1 LNTRLRNL
9 LVLVVVATA
18 AGWWL
23 AQRHQGSASLAVAA
37 AVADELH
44 MGSVTLKPCSIGR
57 RDTGVATL
65 RAYCAGFSVPE
76 DRAAQGGRILQ
87 LRVAVLPAEAAQAD
101 ADLVVFLD
109 GGPGGAAT
117 QDYPAIAAAF
127 APLRRQHALL
137 IVDQRGT
144 GGSNPLDCG
153 DAQDPAPAA
162 TPGQQQA
169 QGSEQAQALERLR
182 ACVARLAPHA
192 DPRFYAT
199 ADAVEDLEDL
209 RRALGSPQLDLVG
222 VSYGTRVAQQY
233 ARRHGGAVRAL
244 VLDSAV
250 PNDLVLG
257 SEQSRNLEDVLRAL
271 FARCRAAA
279 PCASR
284 YGDPYRTL
292 QDLQLR
298 LRVHPEQLSLRDP
311 YTFRARE
318 QRVSADSVAQLVRVY
333 AYSPYTAALLP
344 YVLHEAGNGDFAPLM
359 GQAQVAVGDVA
370 DSLSG
375 GMALSVICTED
386 TDRLRVNADDAAT
399 VLGNSIGE
407 WLLAACPVWPHG
419 RRAADF
425 AEPLRAATPALVL
438 AGEHDPVTPPR
449 YGKAIV
455 STLPRGRLLQVA
467 GQGHGLLGVGCMPRL
482 VADFIRTLDA
492 HGLDARCLDALAQ
505 TPPFLDAN
513 GAGP

>member
-1 LNTRLRNL
+1 VL
-9 LVLVVVATA
+9 LVLATA
-18 AGWWL
+18 AGWWV
-23 AQRHQGSASLAVAA
+23 AQRHKGSTSLAVAA
-37 AVADELH
+37 AAPDVLH
-44 MGSVTLKPCSIGR
+44 MGGLTLKPCSIGR
-57 RDTGVATL
+57 KDTGVATL
-65 RAYCAGFSVPE
+65 RAYCTGYSVPE
-76 DRAAQGGRILQ
+76 DRAAQGGRKLQ
-87 LRVAVLPAEAAQAD
+87 LRVAVVPAEAAQAD

-117 QDYPAIAAAF
+117 SDYPAIAAAF

-137 IVDQRGT
+137 LVDQRGT
-144 GGSNPLDCG
+144 GGSNPLNCDDG
-153 DAQDPAPAA
+153 SDAAP
-162 TPGQQQA
+162 
-169 QGSEQAQALERLR
+169 AQALERLR
-182 ACVARLAPHA
+182 ACIAKLAPHA
-192 DPRFYAT
+192 APQFYAT

-209 RRALGSPQLDLVG
+209 RHALGSPQLDLVG

-257 SEQSRNLEDVLRAL
+257 SEQSRNLEDVLREL

-292 QDLQLR
+292 QELQVR
-298 LRVHPEQLSLRDP
+298 LRAHPEQLSLRDP
-311 YTFRARE
+311 YTFRLRE
-318 QRVSADSVAQLVRVY
+318 QHVTADSVAQLVRVY

-344 YVLHEAGNGDFAPLM
+344 YVLHEAGSGDFAPLM

-375 GMALSVICTED
+375 GMALSVICSED
-386 TDRLRVNADDAAT
+386 AGQLRVNADDAAT

-419 RRAADF
+419 TRAADF
-425 AEPLRAATPALVL
+425 AEPLRTATPTLVL

-449 YGKAIV
+449 YGRAIV

-492 HGLDARCLDALAQ
+492 RGLDTHCLDALAQ

>member
-1 LNTRLRNL
+1 ML
-9 LVLVVVATA
+9 LVLAIA
-18 AGWWL
+18 AGWWV
-23 AQRHQGSASLAVAA
+23 AQRHKGSASLAVAA
-37 AVADELH
+37 AAPDVLH
-44 MGSVTLKPCSIGR
+44 MGGLTLKPCGIGR
-57 RDTGVATL
+57 KDTGVATL
-65 RAYCAGFSVPE
+65 RAYCTGYSVPE
-76 DRAAQGGRILQ
+76 DRTAKGGRKLQ

-137 IVDQRGT
+137 LVDQRGT
-144 GGSNPLDCG
+144 GGSNPLNCDDEG
-153 DAQDPAPAA
+153 DATPAS
-162 TPGQQQA
+162 GQQ
-169 QGSEQAQALERLR
+169 QALERLR
-182 ACVARLAPHA
+182 ACMARLAPHA
-192 DPRFYAT
+192 APQFYAT

-209 RRALGSPQLDLVG
+209 RHALGSPQLDLIG

-233 ARRHGGAVRAL
+233 ARRHGGSVRAL

-257 SEQSRNLEDVLRAL
+257 SEQSRNLEDVLREL

-292 QDLQLR
+292 QELQSR
-298 LRVHPEQLSLRDP
+298 LRAHPEQLSLRDP
-311 YTFRARE
+311 YTFRVRE
-318 QRVSADSVAQLVRVY
+318 QHVTADSVAQLVRVY

-344 YVLHEAGNGDFAPLM
+344 YVLHEAGSGDFAPLM

-375 GMALSVICTED
+375 GMALSVICSED
-386 TDRLRVNADDAAT
+386 ADRLRVNADDAAT

-419 RRAADF
+419 TRAADF
-425 AEPLRAATPALVL
+425 AEPLRAATPTLVL

-449 YGKAIV
+449 YGRTIV

-492 HGLDARCLDALAQ
+492 RGLDAHCLDALAQ

>member
-1 LNTRLRNL
+1 LNSRLRNL
-9 LVLVVVATA
+9 LVLLVLA
-18 AGWWL
+18 AAVGWWV
-23 AQRHQGSASLAVAA
+23 AQRHRGSASLAVASA
-37 AVADELH
+37 APDMLH
-44 MGSVTLKPCSIGR
+44 MGRLTLEPCSIGR

-65 RAYCAGFSVPE
+65 RAYCTGYSVPE
-76 DRAAQGGRILQ
+76 DRAAKGGRILQ
-87 LRVAVLPAEAAQAD
+87 LRVAVVPAEAARAD

-117 QDYPAIAAAF
+117 QEYPAIAAAF
-127 APLRRQHALL
+127 APLRRRHALL
-137 IVDQRGT
+137 LVDQRGT

-153 DAQDPAPAA
+153 HEDDAAPAS
-162 TPGQQQA
+162 TPA
-169 QGSEQAQALERLR
+169 QGQEQSQALERLR

-192 DPRFYAT
+192 APQFYAT

-209 RRALGSPQLDLVG
+209 RRALGGPQLDLVG

-250 PNDLVLG
+250 PNDVVLG
-257 SEQSRNLEDVLRAL
+257 NEQSRNLEDALLLL

-292 QDLQLR
+292 QQLQAR
-298 LRVHPEQLSLRDP
+298 LRAHPEQLSLRDP
-311 YTFRARE
+311 YTFRVRE
-318 QRVSADSVAQLVRVY
+318 QRVTADSVAQLVRVY

-344 YVLHEAGNGDFAPLM
+344 YVLHEAGSGDFAPLM

-375 GMALSVICTED
+375 GMALSVICAED
-386 TDRLRVNADDAAT
+386 AGQLRLNADDAAT
-399 VLGNSIGE
+399 VLGNSIVE

-419 RRAADF
+419 TRAPDF

-455 STLPRGRLLQVA
+455 SALPRGRLLQVA

-492 HGLDARCLDALAQ
+492 RGLDARCLDALAQ

>member
-1 LNTRLRNL
+1 MNTSLRNL
-9 LVLVVVATA
+9 LVLLVLATA
-18 AGWWL
+18 AGWWV
-23 AQRHQGSASLAVAA
+23 AQQNKGSASLAVASA
-37 AVADELH
+37 APDVLH
-44 MGSVTLKPCSIGR
+44 MGRLRLEPCSIGR
-57 RDTGVATL
+57 KDTGVATL
-65 RAYCAGFSVPE
+65 RAYCTGYRVPE
-76 DRAAQGGRILQ
+76 DRTAKGGRSLQ

-137 IVDQRGT
+137 LVDQRGT

-153 DAQDPAPAA
+153 D
-162 TPGQQQA
+162 GE
-169 QGSEQAQALERLR
+169 EQAQAQALVRLR
-182 ACVARLAPHA
+182 NCVARLAPHA
-192 DPRFYAT
+192 APQFYAT
-199 ADAVEDLEDL
+199 ADAVEDLEDV
-209 RRALGSPQLDLVG
+209 RRALGSPQLDLIG

-257 SEQSRNLEDVLRAL
+257 SEQSRNLEDVLREL

-292 QDLQLR
+292 QELQAR
-298 LRVHPEQLSLRDP
+298 LRAHPEQLSLRDP
-311 YTFRARE
+311 YTFRVRE
-318 QRVSADSVAQLVRVY
+318 QRVTADSVAQLVRVY

-344 YVLHEAGNGDFAPLM
+344 YVLHEAGSGDFAPLM

-375 GMALSVICTED
+375 GMALSVICSED
-386 TDRLRVNADDAAT
+386 AGHLRVNADDAAT

-407 WLLAACPVWPHG
+407 WLLAACPVWPHAT
-419 RRAADF
+419 RAGDF
-425 AEPLRAATPALVL
+425 AEPLRAATPTLVL
-438 AGEHDPVTPPR
+438 AGEHDPVTPAR
-449 YGKAIV
+449 YGRAIV

-492 HGLDARCLDALAQ
+492 RGLDAHCLDALAQ

>member
-1 LNTRLRNL
+1 ML
-9 LVLVVVATA
+9 LVVAIA
-18 AGWWL
+18 AGWWF
-23 AQRHQGSASLAVAA
+23 AQRHRGNALLAVAA
-37 AVADELH
+37 AAPDELH
-44 MGSVTLKPCSIGR
+44 MGGLTLKPCSIGR
-57 RDTGVATL
+57 KDTGVATL
-65 RAYCAGFSVPE
+65 RAYCTGYGVPE
-76 DRAAQGGRILQ
+76 DRAAKGGRILQ
-87 LRVAVLPAEAAQAD
+87 LRVAVMPAEAAQAD

-137 IVDQRGT
+137 LIDQRGT
-144 GGSNPLDCG
+144 GGSNPLNCDDEG
-153 DAQDPAPAA
+153 DA
-162 TPGQQQA
+162 TPGQQ
-169 QGSEQAQALERLR
+169 QALERLR
-182 ACVARLAPHA
+182 ACIAKLAPHA
-192 DPRFYAT
+192 APQFYAT

-233 ARRHGGAVRAL
+233 ARRHADAVRAL

-271 FARCRAAA
+271 FARCRAVAA
-279 PCASR
+279 CASR

-292 QDLQLR
+292 QDLQTR
-298 LRVHPEQLSLRDP
+298 LRVHPEQLNLRDP
-311 YTFRARE
+311 YTFRVRE
-318 QRVSADSVAQLVRVY
+318 QHVTADSVAQLVRVY

-344 YVLHEAGNGDFAPLM
+344 YVLHEAGSGDFAPLM

-375 GMALSVICTED
+375 GMALSVICSED
-386 TDRLRVNADDAAT
+386 AGPLRVNAEDAAT

-407 WLLAACPVWPHG
+407 WLLAACPAWPHG
-419 RRAADF
+419 TRAADF
-425 AEPLRAATPALVL
+425 AEPLRAATPTLVL

-449 YGKAIV
+449 YGRAIV

-492 HGLDARCLDALAQ
+492 RGLDTHCLDALAQ

>member
-1 LNTRLRNL
+1 LNPRLRIFLVL
-9 LVLVVVATA
+9 LVVAIA
-18 AGWWL
+18 GGWWL
-23 AQRHQGSASLAVAA
+23 AQRHAANTSVAA
-37 AVADELH
+37 AAPDVLH
-44 MGSVTLKPCSIGR
+44 MGRLTLEPCSIGR
-57 RDTGVATL
+57 KDTGVATL
-65 RAYCAGFSVPE
+65 RAYCTGYSVPE
-76 DRAAQGGRILQ
+76 DRATKGGRILQ
-87 LRVAVLPAEAAQAD
+87 LRVAVVPAEAARAD

-117 QDYPAIAAAF
+117 QEYPAIAAAF

-137 IVDQRGT
+137 LVDQRGT

-153 DAQDPAPAA
+153 HEDDAAPAS
-162 TPGQQQA
+162 TPA
-169 QGSEQAQALERLR
+169 QGQEQSQALERLR

-192 DPRFYAT
+192 APQFYAT

-209 RRALGSPQLDLVG
+209 RRALGGPQLDLVG

-233 ARRHGGAVRAL
+233 ARRHGSAVRAL

-257 SEQSRNLEDVLRAL
+257 SEQSRNLEDVLLLL

-284 YGDPYRTL
+284 HGDPYRTL
-292 QDLQLR
+292 QQLQAR
-298 LRVHPEQLSLRDP
+298 LRAHPEQLSLRDP
-311 YTFRARE
+311 YTFRVRE
-318 QRVSADSVAQLVRVY
+318 QRVTADSVAQLVRVY

-344 YVLHEAGNGDFAPLM
+344 YVLHEAGSGDFAPLM

-375 GMALSVICTED
+375 GMALSVICAED
-386 TDRLRVNADDAAT
+386 AGQLRLNADDAAT
-399 VLGNSIGE
+399 VLGNSIVE

-419 RRAADF
+419 TRAPDF
-425 AEPLRAATPALVL
+425 AEPLRAATPTLVL

-492 HGLDARCLDALAQ
+492 RGLDAHCLDALAQ

>member
-1 LNTRLRNL
+1 MNSRLRNL
-9 LVLVVVATA
+9 LVLLVVATA
-18 AGWWL
+18 AGWWV
-23 AQRHQGSASLAVAA
+23 AQRHQESRALTVAA
-37 AVADELH
+37 AAPDVLH
-44 MGSVTLKPCSIGR
+44 MGNLTLEPCSIGR
-57 RDTGVATL
+57 KDTGVATV
-65 RAYCAGFSVPE
+65 RAYCTGYSVPE
-76 DRAAQGGRILQ
+76 NRLAPGGRTLR
-87 LRVAVLPAEAAQAD
+87 LRVAVVPAEAAHAD

-117 QDYPAIAAAF
+117 QEYPAIAAAF

-137 IVDQRGT
+137 LVDQRGT

-153 DAQDPAPAA
+153 DQEDARSASASTPPA
-162 TPGQQQA
+162 GQQ
-169 QGSEQAQALERLR
+169 QAQALERLR
-182 ACVARLAPHA
+182 NCVARLAPHA
-192 DPRFYAT
+192 APQFYAT

-209 RRALGSPQLDLVG
+209 RRAFGGPQLDLVG

-233 ARRHGGAVRAL
+233 ARRHGAAVRAL

-257 SEQSRNLEDVLRAL
+257 SEQSRNLEDVLREL

-279 PCASR
+279 PCAGR

-292 QDLQLR
+292 QELQAR
-298 LRVHPEQLSLRDP
+298 LRAHPEQLSLRDP
-311 YTFRARE
+311 YTFRVRE
-318 QRVSADSVAQLVRVY
+318 QRVTADSVAQLVRVY

-344 YVLHEAGNGDFAPLM
+344 YVLHEAGSGDFAPLM

-375 GMALSVICTED
+375 GMALSVICAED
-386 TDRLRVNADDAAT
+386 AGQLRVNADDAAT
-399 VLGNSIGE
+399 GLGNSIVE

-419 RRAADF
+419 TRAADF
-425 AEPLRAATPALVL
+425 AEPLRSATPTLVL

-492 HGLDARCLDALAQ
+492 RGLDAHCLDALAQ

>member
-1 LNTRLRNL
+1 MNTRLRNL
-9 LVLVVVATA
+9 LVLLLLATA
-18 AGWWL
+18 AGWWV
-23 AQRHQGSASLAVAA
+23 AQRHRGGAALVVAA
-37 AVADELH
+37 AAPDVLH
-44 MGSVTLKPCSIGR
+44 MGRLTFEPCTIGR
-57 RDTGVATL
+57 KDTGVATL
-65 RAYCAGFSVPE
+65 RAYCTGYSVPE
-76 DRAAQGGRILQ
+76 DRAATGGRRLQ
-87 LRVAVLPAEAAQAD
+87 LRVAVVPAEAAQAD

-117 QDYPAIAAAF
+117 QDYPAIAGAF

-137 IVDQRGT
+137 LVDQRGT

-153 DAQDPAPAA
+153 DEESAAPAPAS
-162 TPGQQQA
+162 TPAAGP
-169 QGSEQAQALERLR
+169 EQEQALERLR
-182 ACVARLAPHA
+182 ACVVRLAPHA
-192 DPRFYAT
+192 APQFYST
-199 ADAVEDLEDL
+199 RDAIEDLEDL
-209 RRALGSPQLDLVG
+209 RLALGGPQLDLVG

-233 ARRHGGAVRAL
+233 ARRHGSAVRAL

-257 SEQSRNLEDVLRAL
+257 SEQSRNLEDVLRSL
-271 FARCRAAA
+271 FARCRATAA
-279 PCASR
+279 CASR

-292 QDLQLR
+292 QELQAR
-298 LRVHPEQLSLRDP
+298 LRAHPVQLSLRDP
-311 YTFRARE
+311 YTFRVHA
-318 QRVSADSVAQLVRVY
+318 QRVTADSVAQLVRVY

-344 YVLHEAGNGDFAPLM
+344 YVLHEAGGGDFAALM

-386 TDRLRVNADDAAT
+386 AGQLRVNADDAAT

-407 WLLAACPVWPHG
+407 WLFAACPVWPHG

-425 AEPLRAATPALVL
+425 AEPLRAATPTLVL

-492 HGLDARCLDALAQ
+492 RGLDARCLDVLAQ